1 MISATLFLLG
11 FAATILAFAAAKNL
25 LPKRPNFAGKMI
37 PTAAGICL
45 LPIILATILLGFG
58 GFAGVSRGG
67 TLLAG
72 YVLLAVLVGFYDDV
86 RGSGEARGFKGHLG
100 SLIGG
105 RMTTGMVKII
115 ALVLGALFV
124 GWYLRGFG
132 FEALYAAFVLAGC
145 ANLGNLFDVR
155 PGRAVKFVG
164 FPAAAMLFVAPGWAA
179 LAVAG
184 VFGGVLPLF
193 YFDLKA
199 RMMLG
204 DAGAAGVGSLLGCLV
219 AASGPGLAWWAAGAA
234 VVVLTLVAEFSSI
247 SRVIEEVGILRWL
260 DNLGRSR

>member
-1 MISATLFLLG
+1 MILATLFLLG
-11 FAATILAFAAAKNL
+11 FATTILAFEGVKGL
-25 LPKRPNFAGKMI
+25 LPRRTNFAGKTI
-37 PTAAGICL
+37 PTAAGVCFA
-45 LPIILATILLGFG
+45 PVILATIGLA
-58 GFAGVSRGG
+58 AGALIGVWWDGA
-67 TLLAG
+67 LLAG
-72 YVLLAVLVGFYDDV
+72 YVLLAVLVGFYDDA

-105 RMTTGMVKII
+105 RITTGMVKIV

-124 GWYLRGFG
+124 GRYFYGFS
-132 FEALYAAFVLAGC
+132 FEALYAAFILAGC

-155 PGRAVKFVG
+155 PGRAIKFVG
-164 FPAAAMLFVAPGWAA
+164 FPGAAMLFVAPGWAA
-179 LAVAG
+179 LSVVG
-184 VFGGVLPLF
+184 VFGGVLSLF

-219 AASGPGLAWWAAGAA
+219 AASGPSFAWWVAGAA

-247 SRVIEEVGILRWL
+247 SRVIEEVRVLRWL
-260 DNLGRSR
+260 DSLGRDS

>member
-11 FAATILAFAAAKNL
+11 FATTILAFEAAKSF
-25 LPKRPNFAGKMI
+25 LPERPNFAGKLI
-37 PTAAGICL
+37 PTAAGVCF
-45 LPIILATILLGFG
+45 LPIILVTITLGSG
-58 GFAGVSRGG
+58 SLVGVWWDG

-100 SLIGG
+100 SLVGG

-115 ALVLGALFV
+115 ALTLGALFV
-124 GWYLRGFG
+124 GRYFYGYS

-164 FPAAAMLFVAPGWAA
+164 LPAAAMLLVAPGWSV
-179 LAVAG
+179 LAMVG
-184 VFGGVLPLF
+184 VFGGVLSLF

-204 DAGAAGVGSLLGCLV
+204 DAGAVGVGSLLGCLV
-219 AASGPGLAWWAAGAA
+219 AATGPSVAWWAAGAA
-234 VVVLTLVAEFSSI
+234 VFALTLVAEFSSI
-247 SRVIEEVGILRWL
+247 SRVIEEVGILRWF
-260 DNLGRSR
+260 DNLGRGA

>member
-1 MISATLFLLG
+1 MTSAILFLLG
-11 FAATILAFAAAKNL
+11 FAATILTFEAAKSL
-25 LPKRPNFAGKMI
+25 LPKRSNFAGHDI
-37 PTAAGICL
+37 PTAAGVCL
-45 LPIILATILLGFG
+45 LPIILATILLGSG
-58 GFAGVSRGG
+58 RLAGVWWDGA
-67 TLLAG
+67 LLVG

-86 RGSGEARGFKGHLG
+86 RGGGEARGFKGHIG
-100 SLIGG
+100 SLVGG

-124 GWYLRGFG
+124 GWYLYGYS

-164 FPAAAMLFVAPGWAA
+164 APGFLMLFAAPGWAV
-179 LAVAG
+179 LAMAG
-184 VFGGVLPLF
+184 VFGGVASLF

-219 AASGPGLAWWAAGAA
+219 AASGPSFAWWAAGAA
-234 VVVLTLVAEFSSI
+234 VAVLTLVAEFSSI
-247 SRVIEEVGILRWL
+247 SRAIEEVSVLRWL
-260 DNLGRSR
+260 DNLGRSG